1 MSNKNKV
8 IVRIYGQEY
17 TMVGWES
24 REYMQKVANYVDDKM
39 IDIAKNSKK
48 LSTAMVAVLTALNV
62 ADEYF
67 KTKVEVE
74 KLEKEGIQPLKE
86 LEQAQH
92 QLETIKQEFQEKE
105 TKYVAT
111 INQLEEEKKNR
122 VKSDEICD
130 RFKKEIENLK
140 IELRLKES
148 ELKKATKTNEEL
160 QNKLFDSQIK
170 YVQVKKEL
178 DAFIETFDE
187 EKK

>member
-17 TMVGWES
+17 TMVGCES

-48 LSTAMVAVLTALNV
+48 LSTAMVAVLTALNI

-67 KTKVEVE
+67 KTKVQLE
-74 KLEKEGIQPLKE
+74 KLEQEATQPLKE

-92 QLETIKQEFQEKE
+92 QLAAIKEAFETKE
-105 TKYVAT
+105 TKYMKT
-111 INQLEEEKKNR
+111 IDQLEEEKKHM
-122 VKSDEICD
+122 VKNDEVCD
-130 RFKKEIENLK
+130 RLKKEIDNLK
-140 IELRLKES
+140 IELRLKDS
-148 ELKKATKTNEEL
+148 ELKKATKINEEL
-160 QNKLFDSQIK
+160 QSKLFDSQIK
-170 YVQVKKEL
+170 YVQVRKEL

-187 EKK
+187 GKK